1 MMAEVIGTECTVAPA
16 MAMVAP
22 EAVDRPREAL
32 ATRRRAPAGA
42 LVALRVAAL
51 VAGAVPPAAVA
62 AEELARGWRPTSDD
76 AALAW
81 RTFDVLSAHA
91 PLLGAF
97 NEATVAGSRP
107 VFDLGPL
114 EYYLLALPVRL
125 DPVHGLLW
133 GAALLAA
140 LLAALS
146 VEAAWRAGGP
156 AAGWLVAA
164 GWLTVAATQ
173 TRALLNLP
181 WNPNLGLYAFGATL
195 VLSVAV
201 AAGRTGWWPLAVVT
215 GSLAAQC
222 HLVYAASSLAA
233 VAGGLALALVPARS
247 RSAPPAPVA
256 PQDHLRPPGRRRLG
270 RHVALGVVAGG
281 LTLLAPAVQELTSH
295 PGNLTLLL
303 RDLSRHGHRLGT
315 DVGFAGLAKA
325 SLLPPAWARP
335 APPAHGPDWYLRF
348 LQTLFSGPAGG
359 GIAITLA
366 ALALG
371 VAAVATGHR
380 LAGGTGII
388 AALAGGA
395 LVATIA
401 GIASSQAAVLTYVDV
416 ALWPAGMALDAGVVS
431 CAAVLVM
438 EATARTRRRRSVA
451 GTAGQ
456 HRRLALGRAG
466 ALPALAG
473 TAALGAFLAWPLSTG
488 LPATASGTAVIGGW
502 AAARVAGPLA
512 AELRRATEPGRCH
525 SAARGAEPAGAG
537 IDVEPGDGLFP
548 DGLDTWSLVEA
559 VAYQLKVDGCG
570 GARLLAPMAPEL
582 GADAEGSP
590 TAPAWVILPERTAGG
605 KEAWRAVWVARSRP
619 YTLFGA
625 GQ

>member
-1 MMAEVIGTECTVAPA
+1 MSP
-16 MAMVAP
+16 
-22 EAVDRPREAL
+22 
-32 ATRRRAPAGA
+32 
-42 LVALRVAAL
+42 
-51 VAGAVPPAAVA
+51 AVPPVAVA
-62 AEELARGWRPTSDD
+62 ASELARGWRPTSDD

-81 RTFDVLSAHA
+81 RTFDVLSGHA

-114 EYYLLALPVRL
+114 EYYLLAVPVRL

-133 GAALLAA
+133 GAALCVA
-140 LLAALS
+140 LLVGLS

-156 AAGWLVAA
+156 GAGWLVSA
-164 GWLTVAATQ
+164 GWLAVAATQ

-195 VLSVAV
+195 VLSIAV

-233 VAGGLALALVPARS
+233 VAGGLALALLPR
-247 RSAPPAPVA
+247 RSAARPAAVMGPPHDPPAP
-256 PQDHLRPPGRRRLG
+256 PRRHLG
-270 RHVALGVVAGG
+270 RHVALGLVAGG
-281 LTLLAPAVQELTSH
+281 LTLLAPAVQELTAH

-303 RDLSRHGHRLGT
+303 RDLSRHGRRLGAG
-315 DVGFAGLAKA
+315 VGWAGLAKA

-335 APPAHGPDWYLRF
+335 APPIHGQDWYLRF
-348 LQTLFSGPAGG
+348 LKALFSGSAGP

-366 ALALG
+366 AFVLG
-371 VAAVATGHR
+371 VAALAAGHR

-438 EATARTRRRRSVA
+438 EATARSRRRHPAARA
-451 GTAGQ
+451 RGR
-456 HRRLALGRAG
+456 HRRVAWSRVG
-466 ALPALAG
+466 ALPALGG
-473 TAALGAFLAWPLSTG
+473 TAALGALLAWPLATG

-502 AAARVAGPLA
+502 AAARAAGPLA
-512 AELRRATEPGRCH
+512 AELRRATSPGRCH

-537 IDVEPGDGLFP
+537 IDVEPGDGLLP
-548 DGLDTWSLVEA
+548 GGLDTWSLVEA

-570 GARLLAPMAPEL
+570 GARLLPPMATEL
-582 GADAEGSP
+582 GADAEGSRS
-590 TAPAWVILPERTAGG
+590 APAWMILPERTRGG
-605 KEAWRAVWVARSRP
+605 KEAWRAVFVARSRP
-619 YTLFGA
+619 YTLFGV
-625 GQ
+625 GR